1 MELYEYTA
9 AALSSMLRQK
19 KCSSKELTASVLE
32 RIHKV
37 EPKVGAYVTLCEDQA
52 MEQARHIDE
61 RRALGEALSPLAG
74 IPIAIKDNI
83 CTKDVLTTCS
93 SKMLYNFVPPYD
105 ATVMKKLNEQE
116 IVMLGK
122 LNMDEFAMG
131 SSCETSYFKK
141 TRNPHHTDYVPGGS
155 SGGSAARC
163 RCR

>member
-83 CTKDVLTTCS
+83 CT
-93 SKMLYNFVPPYD
+93 
-105 ATVMKKLNEQE
+105 
-116 IVMLGK
+116 
-122 LNMDEFAMG
+122 
-131 SSCETSYFKK
+131 
-141 TRNPHHTDYVPGGS
+141 
-155 SGGSAARC
+155 
-163 RCR
+163 